1 MSEIQ
6 FSLCPELMIFQ
17 SVAVFLIIAV
27 SDESSLGSVGRGV
40 NSISSFVTSWPS
52 TSRIDNVNFVFQ
64 ILVSICL
71 FQFS

>member
-40 NSISSFVTSWPS
+40 NSISSFVTS
-52 TSRIDNVNFVFQ
+52 
-64 ILVSICL
+64 
-71 FQFS
+71 